1 MKDISKILFALIFI
15 SACNQKPS
23 IDSTSN
29 ANYLDTYTTIDSP
42 AVKVDTSLVKVD
54 TLSYEEM
61 NKMQDAQFHKPTVDE
76 IADTRFRHNSPLRV
90 DKRPLTQA
98 EIEEDEFYE
107 EYIRLRDIKRKER
120 ARKRA
125 QKLLNSDSQ

>member
-1 MKDISKILFALIFI
+1 MKYIFKILFTLLIL
-15 SACNQKPS
+15 SACNQTHPTNS
-23 IDSTSN
+23 TTSASSNDSMPV
-29 ANYLDTYTTIDSP
+29 LDTEV
-42 AVKVDTSLVKVD
+42 AKVDTTSVRIDSASAKD
-54 TLSYEEM
+54 S
-61 NKMQDAQFHKPTVDE
+61 NKKQDAQFHKPTVDE

-125 QKLLNSDSQ
+125 QQLLNSDSQ